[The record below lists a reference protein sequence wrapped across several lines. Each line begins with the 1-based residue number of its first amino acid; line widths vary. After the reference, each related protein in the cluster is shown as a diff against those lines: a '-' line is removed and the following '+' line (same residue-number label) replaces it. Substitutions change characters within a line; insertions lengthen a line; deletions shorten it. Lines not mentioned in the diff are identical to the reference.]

1 MNQAALQTEPTP
13 AQRLADKILARTNNG
28 RDMIVLMHD
37 IAQGGYD
44 ANEYDRITASKIIFD
59 RGYGKCPKQA
69 PVQSLAEAG
78 PEPSPGGP
86 DGSNQVPDPAPET
99 QDNDVGAIRESPP
112 TVTHKEPESPRL
124 VNQLDNSLHESLGP
138 APETDVGA
146 LREAPA
152 LRESPPTVTH
162 KEPESPRL
170 VNQLDNSL
178 HESLGPAPS
187 AHNPTTNDVEPAPY
201 SIRGAIRESPEHE
214 NTDTSSLQSSIQDFI
229 IEITNDGDTLIDV
242 LMDIAYADPDN
253 PKVKPFHRKYADRI
267 LMDRAFGTDPTPVL
281 GAVQARPQLGQS
293 VSHHPDY
300 PPGYIPDPTKD
311 CIYCSPTLNMPEG
324 HEGEHRFDQEAWD
337 EVIEKLKRMEDE
349 GIITPDPDYVP
360 RDDLPSYLPPE
371 DWVPNPDEVRKEVAE
386 FRAKLELQAE
396 RRKQWPEIEERRRK
410 KLAQIYPSHSEGES
424 PDT

>member
-1 MNQAALQTEPTP
+1 MNQPALQTEPTP

-28 RDMIVLMHD
+28 RDLIVLMHD

-86 DGSNQVPDPAPET
+86 DGSNQAPD
-99 QDNDVGAIRESPP
+99 
-112 TVTHKEPESPRL
+112 L
-124 VNQLDNSLHESLGP
+124 
-138 APETDVGA
+138 APETDDNDV
-146 LREAPA
+146 EPAPYSIRGEI
-152 LRESPPTVTH
+152 RESPPTVTH

-267 LMDRAFGTDPTPVL
+267 LMDRAFGTDPTAVRSAADGLVL
-281 GAVQARPQLGQS
+281 TG
-293 VSHHPDY
+293 DY
-300 PPGYIPDPTKD
+300 PEHKISIQKD
-311 CIYCSPTLNMPEG
+311 
-324 HEGEHRFDQEAWD
+324 D
-337 EVIEKLKRMEDE
+337 EDE
-349 GIITPDPDYVP
+349 PFDEEVWKEIIAELKQLEEDNNLPPDRPVPKIDY
-360 RDDLPSYLPPE
+360 SYYLPPDDFDLTPYLDEE
-371 DWVPNPDEVRKEVAE
+371 DAK
-386 FRAKLELQAE
+386 FRAGIALRAE
-396 RRKQWPEIEERRRK
+396 RRKKWPEIEERRRK